1 MRAIATD
8 GEKDME
14 LVGDI
19 DALCLTGKQSET
31 VVGDD
36 KVEMFGFQV
45 PVEQAM
51 VANGKTYQSGY
62 GTKHSA
68 DLTIPR

>member
-1 MRAIATD
+1 
-8 GEKDME
+8 ME

-31 VVGDD
+31 VVRDNQ
-36 KVEMFGFQV
+36 VEMLLHQTTA
-45 PVEQAM
+45 EEAM

>member
-1 MRAIATD
+1 M
-8 GEKDME
+8 
-14 LVGDI
+14 GDI
-19 DALCLTGKQSET
+19 DALCPVGEQSET

-36 KVEMFGFQV
+36 QVEMLLHQTTA
-45 PVEQAM
+45 EEAM